1 MRDRLDAGEWRLPQ
15 SDSYF
20 RPLLTAEGFE
30 IDHLEAALKYVAGF
44 RTAVDGGA
52 HIGTWAARM
61 AASFGRV
68 MAFEP
73 ARDTFECLCSNTAE
87 FDNVE
92 EIPSALG
99 SSRMFG
105 AIRDDPLRAGNTGAR
120 FVTEGRDF
128 LIEKLDDYELRD
140 LDFLKLDLEGYEY
153 FALLGAQQTVRR
165 CRPVVLIED
174 KDFGNRYG
182 LERGV
187 AAALLAG
194 WGMKEAER
202 VRNDRIFV
210 W

>member
-1 MRDRLDAGEWRLPQ
+1 MAGGWKLPQ

-30 IDHLEAALKYVAGF
+30 IEHLEAALKYVAGF

-52 HIGTWAARM
+52 HIGTWSVRM
-61 AASFGRV
+61 AASFQRV
-68 MAFEP
+68 LAFEP
-73 ARDTFECLCSNTAE
+73 ARDSFECLCANTAE
-87 FDNVE
+87 LANVE

-99 SSRMFG
+99 VSRMF
-105 AIRDDPLRAGNTGAR
+105 AAMRDDPLRVGNTGAR
-120 FVTEGRDF
+120 FVGDGDDI
-128 LIEKLDDYELRD
+128 LIERLDDYALAD

-153 FALLGAQQTVRR
+153 FALLGAEKTVRR
-165 CRPVVLIED
+165 CRPVVMIED

-182 LERGV
+182 IERGV
-187 AAALLAG
+187 AAAFLAG
-194 WGMKEAER
+194 LGMKEAER